1 MDVPPRGKVKSKL
14 KIFLGMSTSMSPF
27 QQARDEALFR

>member
-1 MDVPPRGKVKSKL
+1 MEVPPRGKVKSKS
-14 KIFLGMSTSMSPF
+14 KIFLDMSTSMNPF